1 MVRKE
6 KQRLNAKANLS
17 KIFDRRAVNEKNFQ
31 FRKMNGTQLTW
42 ESSCGAKEEAT
53 RLALLQY
60 FGLLRPEVALKYLN
74 LVDKRRDCKK
84 HLELEIHSLSDR
96 TERVL
101 SQFLHGSLELLGLR
115 FWARRE

>member
-17 KIFDRRAVNEKNFQ
+17 NNFDRYTVNEKNFQ

-42 ESSCGAKEEAT
+42 ESSWGVKEEAT

-60 FGLLRPEVALKYLN
+60 CGLLRPALALKYLN
-74 LVDKRRDCKK
+74 VANKFRDWKV
-84 HLELEIHSLSDR
+84 HLEPVLHSLSDR
-96 TERVL
+96 IERVL
-101 SQFLHGSLELLGLR
+101 SQFLHGSLKILDLQ